1 MRTGRGAIQRPL
13 EAAPCRDDFRGNH
26 CLTPRVQHMLDYITP
41 LSEFPAMSAVTA
53 SIRFASV
60 AIVLSILGV
69 HAAHAQA
76 TAAAKSK
83 HPVVCA
89 KGVRVYTDRSQIPT
103 PHDTVA
109 IPPAAPI
116 RITSPDEA
124 EAAEMALRERA
135 GSVGANSV
143 LLIDEVSGDADAQ
156 RVRRTATGL
165 FVPADSAR
173 ALQACK

>member
-1 MRTGRGAIQRPL
+1 
-13 EAAPCRDDFRGNH
+13 
-26 CLTPRVQHMLDYITP
+26 
-41 LSEFPAMSAVTA
+41 MSVLAA
-53 SIRFASV
+53 SIRVSSV
-60 AIVLSILGV
+60 AITLSILG
-69 HAAHAQA
+69 ARPAHAQA
-76 TAAAKSK
+76 TAAAKPK

-89 KGVRVYTDRSQIPT
+89 KGVRVYTDKSQVPM

-109 IPPAAPI
+109 IPPADGPI

-124 EAAEMALRERA
+124 EAAEMALRARA
-135 GSVGANSV
+135 GSAGANSV
-143 LLIDEVSGDADAQ
+143 LVVDEVSGEADSQ